1 MTTGERIAERY
12 RGTPSDQLRAHLRL
26 IRNER
31 RKAAINIVLT
41 ERQAAYQAAFDAGQ
55 LLLDAIGGQDAAALH
70 ARAIGA
76 TMRHDDAREFLLAEQ
91 AYGLADALW
100 DYIRERSDT

>member
-1 MTTGERIAERY
+1 MSAGARIAERY
-12 RGTPSDQLRAHLRL
+12 RGTSSDQLRAHLQL

-41 ERQAAYQAAFDAGQ
+41 ERQDAYQAGFDAAQ
-55 LLLDAIGGQDAAALH
+55 LLLDAIGGEDAAALH
-70 ARAIGA
+70 ARAITTSMLYA
-76 TMRHDDAREFLLAEQ
+76 DARQYLEAEQ
-91 AYGLADALW
+91 SMGVADALW